1 MFFTLLKIEL
11 EKIFKKGRSFIGF
24 IAIGILVPII
34 QIAMYSEGN
43 DYFNMFTQTLQ
54 QQFDFSGNLLN
65 GYLIA
70 FIVLQSLFVHIPL
83 LVSLIAGDMLAGEAI
98 AGTFRILL
106 IRPVSRFQVISAKFI
121 AAQIYTLLLILWV
134 SVLSMGLSV
143 LFFGKGELFIV
154 ASTITILPQDDILWR
169 FILAYFYGFLS
180 MSTVASVAFFFSGL
194 VENSIGP
201 IVSTMAIII
210 VFTIISSLDAGF
222 IKVIKPFLFTNHLIG
237 WRYLFEQTI
246 DSFRILQSAIIL
258 FMHSILLFALS
269 VYYLHKKDI
278 MT

>member
-1 MFFTLLKIEL
+1 MVWRHCYKPQCLCVYFFRAALNLFQWQTMLSDIAFDLLKIEL

-121 AAQIYTLLLILWV
+121 PLISRRFNSSRLKCKPAVGAATD
-134 SVLSMGLSV
+134 
-143 LFFGKGELFIV
+143 
-154 ASTITILPQDDILWR
+154 P
-169 FILAYFYGFLS
+169 
-180 MSTVASVAFFFSGL
+180 
-194 VENSIGP
+194 
-201 IVSTMAIII
+201 
-210 VFTIISSLDAGF
+210 SS
-222 IKVIKPFLFTNHLIG
+222 
-237 WRYLFEQTI
+237 
-246 DSFRILQSAIIL
+246 
-258 FMHSILLFALS
+258 FA
-269 VYYLHKKDI
+269 
-278 MT
+278 